1 MTQSDKKGIFYKKQG
16 TDWERAYQTIKHD
29 RYSSIL
35 RRLMPMWELGINTVE
50 GYHRQIRKLTKTKG
64 VFSSDESLLKLVYPA
79 YRNIKKKWT
88 MPLANWS
95 LIAQQLCI
103 RFEDRFKIL

>member
-1 MTQSDKKGIFYKKQG
+1 MICSN
-16 TDWERAYQTIKHD
+16 ERTGHQESPEHKAHFNTT
-29 RYSSIL
+29 
-35 RRLMPMWELGINTVE
+35 NTVE
-50 GYHRQIRKLTKTKG
+50 RYHRQIRKVKKTKG
-64 VFSSDESLLKLVYPA
+64 VFSSDESLLKLVYQA

-103 RFEDRFKIL
+103 RFEDRFKLL